1 MGVDT
6 VETTNKK
13 KTVSGTKD
21 TAKTKTNNKH
31 KATSK
36 TKSSRTKNT
45 RKSTEVEQTENK
57 VVQDVQE
64 VNDEIDFHSLFP
76 TEHPTEQQY
85 EAYKRIMHWLKIE
98 KTPVFKLG
106 GPAGS
111 GKSWLIPL
119 IVEVVQPEHCLVLTP
134 TGRAATVL
142 NRLGIQANTIHSKIY
157 TPITPIKLTT
167 ENFVSPLDMFM
178 DYVGCNKTP
187 TIQETF
193 NYHFQLRS
201 PLEFE
206 GIQLIII
213 DESSMVGERLY
224 KDILSLGI
232 PVLMVGD
239 PNQLL
244 PINDV
249 PVFIDCDFYLST
261 SIRQAMDSPVIW
273 LANQVLSTHQI
284 VPGCYGT
291 SIVRAGRPTPDE
303 YRYADQVLTDT
314 NEYRNKLNDII
325 RHLVLP
331 KSWTTNSVGIQD
343 KIICKTNSE
352 IFNSLGFWLA
362 NGVQGKVTY
371 IHDYSTDSERTLYEL
386 TMHNP
391 ELGPFSFVG
400 TTTPQYFPPELQ
412 PIYIQLAYAITIHLS
427 QGAEWDNVLIYPKRM
442 PDWRMLYTAITRAKK
457 SILFCWDPK
466 SL

>member
-1 MGVDT
+1 MGVDM
-6 VETTNKK
+6 VKVTNKK
-13 KTVSGTKD
+13 KTVSSPKD
-21 TAKTKTNNKH
+21 TATAKPNNKH

-36 TKSSRTKNT
+36 TKSSSTKN
-45 RKSTEVEQTENK
+45 KQKNTEVEQTENK

-64 VNDEIDFHSLFP
+64 VNDEIDFHSIFP
-76 TEHPTEQQY
+76 TEQPTEQQY

-157 TPITPIKLTT
+157 TPITPIKRTT

-187 TIQETF
+187 MIQETF
-193 NYHFQLRS
+193 NYQFQLRS

-206 GIQLIII
+206 EIQLIII

-224 KDILSLGI
+224 NDILSLGI

-244 PINDV
+244 PINDA
-249 PVFIDCDFYLST
+249 PVFTDCDFYLST

-273 LANQVLSTHQI
+273 LANHVLSTHQI

-291 SIVRAGRPTPDE
+291 SIVRSGRPTPDE
-303 YRYADQVLTDT
+303 YRYADQILTDT
-314 NEYRNKLNDII
+314 NEYRNKLNDIV
-325 RHLVLP
+325 RGLVL
-331 KSWTTNSVGIQD
+331 KKGLAANTVSKRD
-343 KIICKTNSE
+343 KIICRTNSE
-352 IFNSLGFWLA
+352 IFNSSGFWLA
-362 NGVQGKVTY
+362 NGVQGDVTY
-371 IHDYSTDSERTLYEL
+371 IHSYSPDSKRTLYEI
-386 TMHNP
+386 TMCNP
-391 ELGPFSFVG
+391 VLGPFSFIG

-412 PIYIQLAYAITIHLS
+412 PIHIQLAYAITIHLS

-457 SILFCWDPK
+457 SILFCWDSN